1 MEKKGKKLSLVE
13 YKIRIYK
20 AKIRYNKYSR
30 LRMKNEIK

>member
-1 MEKKGKKLSLVE
+1 MSKKELSLID

-30 LRMKNEIK
+30 FKINKKKLK